1 MDDPATVES
10 IYLRGFF
17 VVDVVGQLPWR
28 VLLARFHHCRLDFTH
43 GSFNYGS
50 FNSKTL
56 HGESLDPLSSHR
68 LSPAPPPLAPPG
80 STSTALLSP
89 TACCPSAPSASSAS
103 NTCTYQ
109 SVGNLITYEKPT
121 GKQNQWC

>member
-1 MDDPATVES
+1 MDDPATVAS

-17 VVDVVGQLPWR
+17 LVDVFGQLPWR

-68 LSPAPPPLAPPG
+68 LSPRSSPRSSRQYIDCIAFADGLLPLR
-80 STSTALLSP
+80 ALRLLRLQYMHVSI
-89 TACCPSAPSASSAS
+89 CWQL
-103 NTCTYQ
+103 NH
-109 SVGNLITYEKPT
+109 V
-121 GKQNQWC
+121 